1 MFFADFPTLLAG
13 LLALYVTEIPSELH
27 VKFIVQAFPPAG
39 VIFTGIGVLLTVCIF
54 AATAIRG
61 SFLTPMSYR
70 RQRT

>member
-39 VIFTGIGVLLTVCIF
+39 AIFTGIGVLLTVRIF
-54 AATAIRG
+54 LAAIYGTL
-61 SFLTPMSYR
+61 LTPILYR
-70 RQRT
+70 RRRT